1 MALPGEQAAN
11 LLQMTPFAWRAS
23 PEVQQGLLDM
33 ATFACETDFAIR
45 LYRRIAPHPNPLPQ
59 GEGADSPCLFGGKEI
74 T

>member
-1 MALPGEQAAN
+1 MHAEHDEQLEGFSCELAESLVYPMALPGEQAAN

-45 LYRRIAPHPNPLPQ
+45 LYRR
-59 GEGADSPCLFGGKEI
+59 G
-74 T
+74 